1 MLSKHFFKN
10 LELLN
15 EFFIYMLIIFLFMD
29 KGETLRV
36 IGIYMPFSLLILK
49 SLVLKENP
57 IHLNNS
63 ILLYILFCLFCL
75 SGIIASLFAPSS
87 LYSLEWFKRTYLKLF
102 LVGIVFLSFFESQD
116 KIIRLTYLFIIMAL
130 IFTIFTYYD
139 FYKKILILNEDYGKS
154 IRKYIVPLEIFLPFV
169 FFLFIKESKL
179 FKFFGLFL
187 LILGSVAVILTGSRG
202 GWISLFISFL
212 ICAYGYFYLNK
223 VNFKWLISIIMII
236 LLVFCFLIS
245 IMSPSYVNMKFKQL
259 LKGDSS
265 LRIEIVWPA
274 AIESYSN
281 LSLTNKIFGNGLGK
295 MTYLEDFKK
304 WHLNKFNHEPSETYS
319 PHNFYLSILYKQG
332 IIGLVTFISLV
343 FVCMRSLIYYIKF
356 SKQPIDTKI
365 VGISILGVLS
375 GILIHSLVE
384 DMRFVQWIFILP
396 VTIGYLNYIKPNIK
410 PQKRL

>member
-1 MLSKHFFKN
+1 MSNNHFLKN

-15 EFFIYMLIIFLFMD
+15 EFFIYILIIFLFMD

-36 IGIYMPFSLLILK
+36 IGIYIPFSLLIIRF
-49 SLVLKENP
+49 LVLKENP
-57 IHLNNS
+57 IRLNNS
-63 ILLYILFCLFCL
+63 ILLFILFCLFCL
-75 SGIIASLFAPSS
+75 SGIIASLFAPSF

-102 LVGIVFLSFFESQD
+102 LVGIVFLGFLNSQD

-179 FKFFGLFL
+179 FKFLGLFL

-202 GWISLFISFL
+202 GWISLFISFF

-236 LLVFCFLIS
+236 LLIFCFLIN
-245 IMSPSYVNMKFKQL
+245 IISPNYINMKFKQL
-259 LKGDSS
+259 LKGDTS

-274 AIESYSN
+274 AIEIYSN
-281 LSLTNKIFGNGLGK
+281 LSFINKIFGNGLGR
-295 MTYLEDFKK
+295 MTYLEDFRK
-304 WHLNKFNHEPSETYS
+304 WYLDKFNHQPSETYS

-332 IIGLVTFISLV
+332 IVGLVIFIILV
-343 FVCMRSLIYYIKF
+343 FVCMRYLIYYIRF
-356 SKQPIDTKI
+356 SKQNIDIKI
-365 VGISILGVLS
+365 IGISILAALS
-375 GILIHSLVE
+375 GLLIHSLVE
-384 DMRFVQWIFILP
+384 DMRFIQWIFILP
-396 VTIGYLNYIKPNIK
+396 VTIGYLNYIKP
-410 PQKRL
+410 QKGYD